1 MKYSL
6 LYIALLFLSP
16 LHLFSQDVQLKR
28 QVSASAGSAVQVGNL
43 MISSTIGEAVIGRSD
58 SSQFF
63 ITQGFQQASFGTIA
77 DITYEISTKSET
89 CPDTQDGE
97 VILTNLAGCEN
108 GNYQVEWENGATGL
122 SIANLNAGWYSFQI
136 IACGRIIQ
144 DSALVSRIYE
154 SSCLL
159 KFYTAFSPNGDNVN
173 DFWLID
179 NISSEPNNRNELS
192 IFNRWGNKIND
203 FINYDNTSVV
213 WDGKDER
220 GKDVTEGTY
229 YYQLTINDQDY
240 SGYIE
245 LTR

>member
-1 MKYSL
+1 ML
-6 LYIALLFLSP
+6 P

-28 QVSASAGSAVQVGNL
+28 QVNASSGNAVQVGNL
-43 MISSTIGEAVIGRSD
+43 MISSTVGEAVIGRSD

-63 ITQGFQQASFGTIA
+63 ITQGFQQTSFGTIA
-77 DITYEISTKSET
+77 DISYEVSTKSET
-89 CPDTQDGE
+89 CPDTRDGE
-97 VILTNLAGCEN
+97 VSITNLAGCEN
-108 GNYQVEWENGATGL
+108 GNYQIEWEDGSTGF
-122 SIANLNAGWYSFQI
+122 SISNLNAGSYTFQI

-154 SSCLL
+154 NSCLL
-159 KFYTAFSPNGDNVN
+159 KFYTAFSPNGDNIN
-173 DFWLID
+173 DLWVID
-179 NISSEPNNRNELS
+179 NINSEPNNRNELT
-192 IFNRWGNKIND
+192 IFNRWGNRVQN

-213 WDGKDER
+213 WDGKDDN

-229 YYQLTINDQDY
+229 YYQLKINDQDY